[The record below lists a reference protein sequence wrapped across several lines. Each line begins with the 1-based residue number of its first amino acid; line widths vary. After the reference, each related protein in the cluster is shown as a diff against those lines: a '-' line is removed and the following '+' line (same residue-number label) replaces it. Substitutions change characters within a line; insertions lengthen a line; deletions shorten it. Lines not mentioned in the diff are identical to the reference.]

1 MAFYTEKL
9 YNQDMET
16 KVIIQM
22 VIGLFLI
29 GGGIYL
35 TFKPK
40 LNYQKESVSDVF
52 AIAGIIL
59 MIIGVVLLFS
69 PLLR

>member
-1 MAFYTEKL
+1 MDIRK
-9 YNQDMET
+9 
-16 KVIIQM
+16 IIEA
-22 VIGLFLI
+22 VIGLILVI
-29 GGGIYL
+29 GGAYF

-40 LNYQKESVSDVF
+40 LNYQKESTSDLF
-52 AIAGIIL
+52 AIVGIIL

>member
-1 MAFYTEKL
+1 
-9 YNQDMET
+9 MEP
-16 KVIIQM
+16 KIIVQA
-22 VIGLFLI
+22 VIGFFLI
-29 GGGIYL
+29 GGGVYL

-40 LNYQKESVSDVF
+40 LNYQKESLSDVF

-69 PLLR
+69 PLLK

>member
-1 MAFYTEKL
+1 
-9 YNQDMET
+9 MELKT
-16 KVIIQM
+16 VVQA

-29 GGGIYL
+29 GGGVYL

-40 LNYQKESVSDVF
+40 LTYQKEGISDVF

>member
-1 MAFYTEKL
+1 
-9 YNQDMET
+9 MEP
-16 KVIIQM
+16 KVIIQA
-22 VIGLFLI
+22 VIGFFLI
-29 GGGIYL
+29 GGGVYL

-40 LNYQKESVSDVF
+40 LNYQKESISDVF

-69 PLLR
+69 PLLK

>member
-1 MAFYTEKL
+1 
-9 YNQDMET
+9 MEP
-16 KVIIQM
+16 KIITQ
-22 VIGLFLI
+22 VVAGIVLI

-40 LNYQKESVSDVF
+40 LTYQKEGISDIF

-59 MIIGVVLLFS
+59 MIVGVVLLFS

>member
-1 MAFYTEKL
+1 M
-9 YNQDMET
+9 NT
-16 KVIIQM
+16 KTIIQV

-29 GGGIYL
+29 GAGIYL

-40 LNYQKESVSDVF
+40 LNYQKEGISDVF

-59 MIIGVVLLFS
+59 MIIGVVLIFA

>member
-1 MAFYTEKL
+1 
-9 YNQDMET
+9 MEP
-16 KVIIQM
+16 KVIIRA

-29 GGGIYL
+29 GGGVYL

-40 LNYQKESVSDVF
+40 LNYQRESLSDVF

-69 PLLR
+69 PLLK

>member
-1 MAFYTEKL
+1 
-9 YNQDMET
+9 MEIR
-16 KVIIQM
+16 KIVEV
-22 VIGLFLI
+22 VIGLILVGI
-29 GGGIYL
+29 GAYF

-40 LNYQKESVSDVF
+40 LNYQKESTSDLF
-52 AIAGIIL
+52 AIVGIIL

>member
-1 MAFYTEKL
+1 
-9 YNQDMET
+9 MEQ
-16 KVIIQM
+16 KVIIQ
-22 VIGLFLI
+22 VVTGLFLI

>member
-1 MAFYTEKL
+1 
-9 YNQDMET
+9 MET

-69 PLLR
+69 PLLK

>member
-1 MAFYTEKL
+1 
-9 YNQDMET
+9 MEP
-16 KVIIQM
+16 KIIVQA

-29 GGGIYL
+29 GGGVYL

-40 LNYQKESVSDVF
+40 LNYQKESLSDVF

-69 PLLR
+69 PLLK

>member
-1 MAFYTEKL
+1 
-9 YNQDMET
+9 MET
-16 KVIIQM
+16 IVIVQV
-22 VIGLFLI
+22 VIGIILI
-29 GGGIYL
+29 GGGVYL

-40 LNYQKESVSDVF
+40 LTYQKEGISDVF

-59 MIIGVVLLFS
+59 MIVGVVLLFS

>member
-1 MAFYTEKL
+1 
-9 YNQDMET
+9 MET

>member
-1 MAFYTEKL
+1 
-9 YNQDMET
+9 MELKT
-16 KVIIQM
+16 VVQG

-29 GGGIYL
+29 GGGLYL

-40 LNYQKESVSDVF
+40 LTYEKEGISDVF

-59 MIIGVVLLFS
+59 MIVGVVLLFS